1 MYLLKGEGMR
11 TQVRKIGNSLGNII
25 PATFIKQLG
34 LIEGSDIEVR
44 ADGKKIIIEPVKRQK
59 KRFPFSEKELLTGLD
74 AHTAHADELAVV
86 SGKEIGE

>member
-1 MYLLKGEGMR
+1 MR

-44 ADGKKIIIEPVKRQK
+44 ADGKTIIIEPVKRQK
-59 KRFPFSEKELLTGLD
+59 KRLPFSEKELLKGLD
-74 AHTAHADELAVV
+74 GYTAHADELAVV
-86 SGKEIGE
+86 SDKEIGE

>member
-1 MYLLKGEGMR
+1 MR

-34 LIEGSDIEVR
+34 LVEGAEIEVK
-44 ADGKKIIIEPVKRQK
+44 ADSGKIIIEPVKHQK
-59 KRFPFSEKELLTGLD
+59 KRFPFNEKELLKGLD
-74 AHTAHADELAVV
+74 AYTAHADELASV